1 MQPGLA
7 WAAFAVAGLAIAVAG
22 TVLCR
27 GADTIAAATGLSRSW
42 IGLTLLAAVTSLPEL
57 VVGVSSVT
65 LASLPE
71 IAVGDVL
78 GSCIF
83 NLGLLGAV
91 LLFAGGEHVAAAHR
105 ESHAHSAAS
114 GIVLLCIAGIG
125 LAAHASG
132 IAASWRHVGYYA
144 PAILVGYGIAMG
156 LAPCRAQAPG
166 TSAPGMLRVA
176 LLRSAAAAAVVTA
189 AGIALPPLAA
199 TIAQSMGWAQSAF
212 GALFVAGATSLPE
225 LAVTV
230 SAVRMGALDLAVGNL
245 LGSNLFDIAILAID
259 DLLFIQG
266 PILGHV
272 SPLHALA
279 VFAAIAMSTVPLF
292 ALDRRAGAVLCG
304 AYLLAMYLL
313 QRALD

>member
-1 MQPGLA
+1 MDPGFA
-7 WAAFAVAGLAIAVAG
+7 WVAFAVAGLAIAVAG

-27 GADTIAAATGLSRSW
+27 EADAIAAATGLSRSW
-42 IGLTLLAAVTSLPEL
+42 IGLTLLAAITSLPEL
-57 VVGVSSVT
+57 AVGVSSVT

-78 GSCIF
+78 GSCVF
-83 NLGLLGAV
+83 NLGLLGAA
-91 LLFAGGEHVAAAHR
+91 LLFADGERAGAAHR
-105 ESHAHSAAS
+105 ESHAYSAAS
-114 GIVLLCIAGIG
+114 GIVLFCIVGLG

-132 IAASWRHVGYYA
+132 IATSWRHVGYYA

-156 LAPCRAQAPG
+156 LAPRRAQEPG
-166 TSAPGMLRVA
+166 PSSPGMLRRA

-189 AGIALPPLAA
+189 AGISLPPLAA

-230 SAVRMGALDLAVGNL
+230 SAVRMGALDLAIGNL
-245 LGSNLFDIAILAID
+245 LGSNLFDIVVLAID
-259 DLLFIQG
+259 DLLFMEG

-272 SPLHALA
+272 SPLHALT
-279 VFAAIAMSTVPLF
+279 VFAAIAMSAVPLF
-292 ALDRRAGAVLCG
+292 ALNRRAGAVLCG
-304 AYLLAMYLL
+304 SYLLTVYLL
-313 QRALD
+313 QRALG